1 MTSKFAFYLNFE
13 CGSEDK
19 QVKAYS
25 PEESDRILAPEN
37 VHFSTGN
44 YERRSSKFA
53 DENAKC
59 VEFDRSYSYLRL
71 IAPCNKTARTKV
83 KFRVMASPSTVQQ
96 NRIKVTYLPATRLHV
111 FPFPV

>member
-1 MTSKFAFYLNFE
+1 MTSKFAVYLNFE
-13 CGSEDK
+13 YGSEDK

-44 YERRSSKFA
+44 YEKRSSKFA

-59 VEFDRSYSYLRL
+59 DVEFDRSYSYLRL
-71 IAPCNKTARTKV
+71 IAPCSKTARTKV
-83 KFRVMASPSTVQQ
+83 KFRVMAFQALYSKTG
-96 NRIKVTYLPATRLHV
+96 
-111 FPFPV
+111 